1 MSFKDIGTAFLTGFL
16 TQKGKQL
23 TSANEKAEK
32 YYDLQLQLA
41 EQNKGKYKSRVGV
54 ANNLVSVANEIK
66 NLFGTDEQIKAAIAQ
81 GPDQLNKL
89 LTRMKADKQKAGTM
103 WTKDYVEGVYA
114 KLPENVVSSPE
125 WLKYSNMS
133 TTDYIMETMG
143 IKKYEI
149 GDYKSPDS
157 SFWDKL
163 SGKNKMARTRAELD
177 ELEFYEGMSV
187 YDINQSANEAEYNSL
202 LPGAF
207 LEYTTDRYITADV
220 RNTFAKDISQIV
232 NDINKL
238 PEVVGYRTRLQKA
251 TTELP
256 SVINFSDNVL
266 KRTKDNTGK
275 EIVNLDKLIN
285 RQMITFEK
293 HALPGITKEEF
304 DNWMEQNLGVKSYQV
319 KANNIDKLE
328 KAIRDSLAPAIANKI
343 DREVGKYGE
352 RFREDADILA
362 TISRVLP
369 DTNKTNADTVTVT
382 TGAGIVETGDKK
394 EPKVDVTEKRK
405 TDEKLPKTLRPVNA
419 ADDRL
424 WDWTDEAG
432 ITYRIIGPNSN
443 NPIIIPFFKDGK
455 GLDRSKQKTGDAAR
469 KIFEDANLTGMFT
482 VEAAAEISRAKLKEE
497 ALEAQGF
504 GPGEK
509 GSGLF
514 AERKTKRQVI
524 EEQKLKD
531 EELAEQARTIL
542 QSEDAKNFILLYQ
555 NQGLDRLSN
564 SQIMRE
570 FIGQYKGKIPS
581 ASKFKDIL
589 AEEIRKAL
597 TKTNTKEE

>member
-157 SFWDKL
+157 NFWDKL

-220 RNTFAKDISQIV
+220 RNTFAKEIEQSVAIIKKDPTV
-232 NDINKL
+232 AGYYTKL
-238 PEVVGYRTRLQKA
+238 QEA
-251 TTELP
+251 TKDLP
-256 SVINFSDNVL
+256 SVITFSDSVL

-275 EIVNLDKLIN
+275 EIVNLNGLVN
-285 RQMITFEK
+285 GQMITFEK

-304 DNWMEQNLGVKSYQV
+304 DNWMEQNLDVKRYQV
-319 KANNIDKLE
+319 KANNISKLE
-328 KAIRDSLAPAIANKI
+328 GAIRGAIRPAITNKI
-343 DREVGKYGE
+343 DREVGTYGE
-352 RFREDADILA
+352 RFREDASILA
-362 TISRVLP
+362 TISQYLP
-369 DTNKTNADTVTVT
+369 DTNKTNADTVTVP
-382 TGAGIVETGDKK
+382 TGAGTVETGDKK
-394 EPKVDVTEKRK
+394 EPKVDVTEKVNK
-405 TDEKLPKTLRPVNA
+405 ESVKNLKPVDPTN
-419 ADDRL
+419 DKL
-424 WDWTDEAG
+424 WDWTDESG
-432 ITYRIIGPNSN
+432 RTYRIISPNSN
-443 NPIIIPFFKDGK
+443 NPTIIPYLPDGR
-455 GLDRSKQKTGDAAR
+455 GLNIKERKQGAAAR
-469 KIFEDANLTGMFT
+469 EIIVDAGLQGSFT
-482 VEAAAEISRAKLKEE
+482 VETIMLSERERQKKA

-504 GPGEK
+504 GDKET

-514 AERKTKRQVI
+514 ADKRTR
-524 EEQKLKD
+524 EEIIS
-531 EELAEQARTIL
+531 EARTKETALAKKIVG
-542 QSEDAKNFILLYQ
+542 SKEAEDFLLMYQ
-555 NQGLDRLSN
+555 AAGVNDLSN
-564 SQIMRE
+564 SQILNA
-570 FIGQYKGKIPS
+570 FKQIYKKRIPTKS
-581 ASKFKDIL
+581 GFEDTL